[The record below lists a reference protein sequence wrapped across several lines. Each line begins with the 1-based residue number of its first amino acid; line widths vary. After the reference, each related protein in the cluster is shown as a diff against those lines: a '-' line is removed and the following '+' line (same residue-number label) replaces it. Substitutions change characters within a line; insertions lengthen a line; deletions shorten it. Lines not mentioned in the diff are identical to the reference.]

1 VLLDHQH
8 VAVAQTLS
16 RMIRQHI
23 DTHNIIGR
31 STDGQSGFI
40 ISYEPFVVVTPTIG
54 FFTIP
59 HYLEPVQEHYTPF
72 PPELAIEVEDT
83 SQVRAL
89 LNAGTR
95 QVWVLYPH
103 SQTIDIYDA
112 SGMHR
117 LYTDD
122 MLDGGDILP
131 DFSVPVRAVFG
142 HQIEQ
147 KSA

>member
-1 VLLDHQH
+1 MLLNQKH
-8 VAVAQTLS
+8 VTVAQILS
-16 RMIRQHI
+16 QLIRQHI
-23 DTHNIIGR
+23 DTHNIVGR

-40 ISYEPFVVVTPTIG
+40 ISYEPFVVVTPAIG

-59 HYLEPVQEHYTPF
+59 HYLEPIQEHYAPF

-83 SQVRAL
+83 SQVTAL

-103 SQTIDIYDA
+103 AQTIDVHDA
-112 SGMHR
+112 SGIHT
-117 LYTDD
+117 LTADD
-122 MLDGGDILP
+122 LLDGGDILP
-131 DFSVPVRAVFG
+131 DFSVPVQAVFG